1 MADKLNSEGEAQQG
15 QQVSGTQFVAHVG
28 QLIQATVK
36 KDQAVGRM
44 RQVRAMLEKEGA
56 NMRALDFCLRLRKLE
71 GDAGA
76 LMLRDIIRYG
86 KWLKLDALSQGEL
99 FGTLSDD
106 AAAPNERVQGELLCA
121 VAGEEGFKAGKAGR
135 DRHDHRWEPGS
146 PAAAAFD
153 EGWVAG
159 QGAIVGV
166 KVKRTAGGNKGKR
179 VASGRRGKRSNP
191 EDRAEA

>member
-1 MADKLNSEGEAQQG
+1 MADKLNADGETPASP
-15 QQVSGTQFVAHVG
+15 QVSGTQFVAHVG
-28 QLIQATVK
+28 QLIQATIR
-36 KDQAVGRM
+36 KDSAVGRM
-44 RQVRAMLEKEGA
+44 RQVRALLEKEGA
-56 NMRALDFCLRLRKLE
+56 NMRALDFCLRLRKME

-106 AAAPNERVQGELLCA
+106 AAAPNERVQGELLAA
-121 VAGEEGFKAGKAGR
+121 VAQEEGFKAGKAGR
-135 DRHDHRWEPGS
+135 DRYDHRWPEGS

-153 EGWVAG
+153 EGWIAG

-166 KVKRTAGGNKGKR
+166 KVKRGAGGNKGAKASTGKR
-179 VASGRRGKRSNP
+179 GRRGNP